1 MQHGYRESL
10 VNVLYIHTSYDVSPG
25 NLLYSVVNFR
35 FSVMTTVLFFYNN
48 VWSVNL
54 DTCTCTIITEE
65 YSMLN
70 CERYLRPP
78 QQSKIRSNNN
88 LPLDTPILLGKRFFL
103 RYVSGECICSGHCL
117 QNVNC

>member
-1 MQHGYRESL
+1 
-10 VNVLYIHTSYDVSPG
+10 
-25 NLLYSVVNFR
+25 
-35 FSVMTTVLFFYNN
+35 
-48 VWSVNL
+48 
-54 DTCTCTIITEE
+54 
-65 YSMLN
+65 MLN